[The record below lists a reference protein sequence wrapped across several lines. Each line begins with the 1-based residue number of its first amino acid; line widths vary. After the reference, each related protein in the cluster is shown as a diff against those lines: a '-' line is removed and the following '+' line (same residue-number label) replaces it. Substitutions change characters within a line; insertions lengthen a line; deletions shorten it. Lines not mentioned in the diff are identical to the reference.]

1 MVSNDLGR
9 EVACT
14 AMSRSMYQLPWCSA
28 FAERGYYMED
38 VAEGGVMGSLWTLA
52 GYQAT
57 PQGFLVEYG
66 LQ

>member
-38 VAEGGVMGSLWTLA
+38 VAEDGVMGSCGHWLA
-52 GYQAT
+52 T
-57 PQGFLVEYG
+57 RLPFRVSW
-66 LQ
+66 